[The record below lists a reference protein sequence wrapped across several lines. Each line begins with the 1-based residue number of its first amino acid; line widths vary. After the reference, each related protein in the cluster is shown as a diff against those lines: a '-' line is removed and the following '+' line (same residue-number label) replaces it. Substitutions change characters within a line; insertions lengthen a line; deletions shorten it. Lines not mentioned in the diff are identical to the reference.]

1 MEELTG
7 KELRQ
12 YKTEEFATRSD
23 NETGSKSV
31 NADDSSA
38 GNHLPNEVMYIN
50 GSKIQLFYAKES
62 DLKPMYEIQQILLN
76 DCTL

>member
-23 NETGSKSV
+23 NETGGNSV